1 MKEVLFR
8 LTVKDK
14 QTLKVRIESESYS
27 TLLILQIFSLA
38 QKTLKPVIRRFKAEF
53 KKSLLKDFFLQIT
66 V

>member
-27 TLLILQIFSLA
+27 TLLILQIFSLP
-38 QKTLKPVIRRFKAEF
+38 QNIKASNKAF
-53 KKSLLKDFFLQIT
+53 
-66 V
+66 